1 MEGFRRSSE
10 ATQQESGSP
19 APGSSDE
26 RHRRDPFQAEGR
38 FQPLLPPPRGKAG
51 RSARLGK
58 ALCPPP
64 HSIPAE
70 ASGEGGVS
78 PHTWLGPGPPLVSTR
93 CRQASGDV
101 RGRGAIGGA
110 GAVHPPS
117 RLSGTAGQL
126 REPFLE

>member
-1 MEGFRRSSE
+1 MGPF
-10 ATQQESGSP
+10 
-19 APGSSDE
+19 PG
-26 RHRRDPFQAEGR
+26 RGR
-38 FQPLLPPPRGKAG
+38 FQPLLPPPRGKSG
-51 RSARLGK
+51 RSAGLDE

-64 HSIPAE
+64 HLIRAE
-70 ASGEGGVS
+70 ASREGGVS

-93 CRQASGDV
+93 CRQASGGV